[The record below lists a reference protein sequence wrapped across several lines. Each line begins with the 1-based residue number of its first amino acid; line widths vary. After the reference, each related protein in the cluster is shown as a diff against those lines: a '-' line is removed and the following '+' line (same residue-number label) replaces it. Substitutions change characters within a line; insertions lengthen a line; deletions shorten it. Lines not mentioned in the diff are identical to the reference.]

1 MAKGLIVPPA
11 VQYSVLELVKAHG
24 PARVRWAI
32 AAAVEKT
39 NRGAPSLGFMRKLVE
54 EGPLADTP
62 RRSFPSAPVRPI
74 GGVAITPPETARAWE
89 AAAQE
94 EAERLASMPPCPSC
108 NGGSGD
114 CGAWARASAT
124 GPAWVC
130 HEGRARDAE
139 AYEIEIRADT
149 RPAREWRNTGT

>member
-39 NRGAPSLGFMRKLVE
+39 NRGAPSLGFMRKLAE

-62 RRSFPSAPVRPI
+62 RRSFLSAPARPI

-89 AAAQE
+89 QAAQE
-94 EAERLASMPPCPSC
+94 EAALRESMPLCPSC
-108 NGGSGD
+108 NGESGD
-114 CGAWARASAT
+114 CGAWARASPA

-130 HEGRARDAE
+130 HGGRARDAE
-139 AYEIEIRADT
+139 PYEIQMQAEL